1 MNNMQITKDNDD
13 GMRALFKGA
22 TYAIHQAFKNAPY
35 DKTYIGLVTDV
46 NLTTN
51 TYSVKIN
58 GHVYSNIMSMIRT
71 YVNHTV
77 VIMCPQN
84 QLSQMFIYGEI
95 DTTDYSS

>member
-1 MNNMQITKDNDD
+1 MNDAQITKNNDD

-22 TYAIHQAFKNAPY
+22 SYAIGQAFKNAPY
-35 DKTYIGLVTDV
+35 DKTYIGLVTAVD
-46 NLTTN
+46 LTTN
-51 TYSVKIN
+51 TYTVKIN
-58 GHVYSNIMSMIRT
+58 EHTYSNVMSMIRT

-95 DTTDYSS
+95 DTTDYS